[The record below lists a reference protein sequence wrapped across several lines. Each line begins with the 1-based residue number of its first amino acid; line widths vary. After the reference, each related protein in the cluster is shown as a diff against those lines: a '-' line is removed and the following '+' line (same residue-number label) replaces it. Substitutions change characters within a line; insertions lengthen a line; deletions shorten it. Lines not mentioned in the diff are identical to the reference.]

1 MKTLY
6 FECTSGI
13 SGDMTAAA
21 LLDLGAN
28 EAVLR
33 AALESLHLDGWHL
46 HISRTSKCGISAC
59 DFDVH
64 LEEDPHDHDHHE
76 HEHTHEHNH
85 VHEHLHSHEHDHDH
99 HHPHVHRNLA
109 DCLAILE
116 GGQLTP
122 RAIDYARKIFTVLAQ
137 AESKAHGVPVE
148 EVHFHEVGAVDSII
162 DIAAAAVCL
171 DNLNVDRLI
180 FGNIRE
186 GRGTVWCQHGRM
198 PVPVPATLNLL
209 TGARAPFTVCDV
221 EGEMITPTGAAILAA
236 LGDSFTPPSPMQ
248 VRRIGIGAGKKD
260 FPHANILRVYE
271 LEDAPET
278 DKVLLMEANIDDSTG
293 EELGCAMEKFFQ
305 AGALDCWFQAIQMK
319 KNRPGVKLSVLC
331 READRETMTRLTF
344 THTSTIGVRWLPAE
358 REICSREPVT
368 VETPWGPAQAKRTA
382 WRDLSRISA
391 EYESAKTLAEAA
403 GVPLRTVI
411 RAVEAAKK

>member
-21 LLDLGAN
+21 LLDLGAD

-46 HISRTSKCGISAC
+46 HVSRTSKCGIAAC

-64 LEEDPHDHDHHE
+64 LEEDVHEHPHSHDHSHE
-76 HEHTHEHNH
+76 HEHAHEHI
-85 VHEHLHSHEHDHDH
+85 HEHEHHSEH
-99 HHPHVHRNLA
+99 HHPHVHRNLS

-116 GGQLTP
+116 GGQLAP
-122 RAIDYARKIFTVLAQ
+122 RAMEYARKIFTVLAQ

-171 DNLNVDRLI
+171 DNLNADRLI
-180 FGNIRE
+180 FGNLRE
-186 GRGTVWCQHGRM
+186 GQGTVWCQHGRM

-209 TGARAPFTVCDV
+209 TGAGAPFTVCDV

-236 LGDSFTPPSPMQ
+236 LGDSFTPPSPMR

-271 LEDAPET
+271 LEDVPET
-278 DKVLLMEANIDDSTG
+278 DKVFLMEANIDDSTG

-305 AGALDCWFQAIQMK
+305 AGVLDCWFQAVQMK
-319 KNRPGVKLSVLC
+319 KNRPGVMLSVLC
-331 READRETMTRLTF
+331 RETDRDTMTRLAF
-344 THTSTIGVRWLPAE
+344 THTSTIGVRWLPVE
-358 REICSREPVT
+358 REICHRENIQ
-368 VETPWGPAQAKRTA
+368 VETPWGPVQAKRTE
-382 WRDLSRISA
+382 WQGVSRISA
-391 EYESAKTLAEAA
+391 EYESAKALAEAA
-403 GVPLRTVI
+403 GVSLRAVI
-411 RAVEAAKK
+411 RAAEAPEK